1 MRIVV
6 FGSTGGTGVHVLREA
21 IQRRMAVTAF
31 ARDPQRLT
39 GIEGLDGVVQGDARD
54 DASVFEAV
62 AGQDAVIMTVSGRG
76 EPGVACDIAR
86 TVTGAMAAAQVRRL
100 VATSSYGMIA
110 TKPLIVAA
118 LVRRAFA
125 KQFTDQGEAD
135 DVVSNTELH
144 WTIARATR
152 LVTPRPASPPRISK
166 EKFDSGPYSLDRA
179 SWARVLVD
187 LAAEEAWP
195 RQYINVTGGRPP
207 P

>member
-1 MRIVV
+1 MRLIV

-21 IQRRMAVTAF
+21 VQRRMAVTAF
-31 ARDPQRLT
+31 ARDPQKLA

-54 DASVFEAV
+54 DAAVSEAV
-62 AGQDAVIMTVSGRG
+62 TGQDAVIMTVSGRG
-76 EPGVACDIAR
+76 EPGVACNIAR

-110 TKPLIVAA
+110 TKPLIVAG

-125 KQFTDQGEAD
+125 KQFADQGEAD
-135 DVVSNTELH
+135 EVVSNTELD

-152 LVTPRPASPPRISK
+152 LVSPRPASPPRISK
-166 EKFDSGPYSLDRA
+166 EKFDSGPFSLDRA

-195 RQYINVTGGRPP
+195 RQYINVTGG
-207 P
+207 